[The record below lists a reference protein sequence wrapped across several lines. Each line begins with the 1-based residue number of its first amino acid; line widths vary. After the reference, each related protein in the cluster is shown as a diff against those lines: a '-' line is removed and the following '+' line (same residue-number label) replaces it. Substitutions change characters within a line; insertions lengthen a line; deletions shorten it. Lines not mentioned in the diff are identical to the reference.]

1 MSLNCDLHNFLCLMF
16 SWFLIHFIYFISDI
30 QNPGIFRTL
39 STSRMQCFSNIFDC
53 IKLYQQ
59 PFINVSAIR
68 CQLCLNL
75 AMCQLP
81 LNVSLYYYLFCSLP
95 LDISATLYY
104 RSSHQRCSVRK
115 GILRNSIKSTEKHLY
130 QSLFLN
136 KGTLTQVL
144 SFEFCETSKNL
155 FSYRTPP
162 GECFC
167 YQCNDYCLLL
177 GNVTSSPIN

>member
-1 MSLNCDLHNFLCLMF
+1 MYLLVAVCNL
-16 SWFLIHFIYFISDI
+16 
-30 QNPGIFRTL
+30 GIFRTL
-39 STSRMQCFSNIFDC
+39 AFSELCQKSTMECFSKIFEC
-53 IKLYQQ
+53 IRLYQQ

-81 LNVSLYYYLFCSLP
+81 LNVSLDYYLFCSLP

-115 GILRNSIKSTEKHLY
+115 GVLRNSIKLTEKHLY
-130 QSLFLN
+130 QSLYVN

-144 SFEFCETSKNL
+144 SFEFCETSKNA

-167 YQCNDYCLLL
+167 YQCNNYCLLL